1 MSTQTDAKKGGS
13 DSNVSEVEARK
24 LVPES
29 SATSDPADN
38 TSEDGSEDLGPGVV
52 PARAPEGIKPPEGQS
67 PEAKDSGDN
76 IWQGEMS
83 KLKDGEK
90 GQQETSAKSSD
101 KVVKRQLS
109 FKGDEEESS
118 SHAKISSHL

>member
-38 TSEDGSEDLGPGVV
+38 TSEDGSEDLGL
-52 PARAPEGIKPPEGQS
+52 AMQTLANL
-67 PEAKDSGDN
+67 AKGAYSTLVR
-76 IWQGEMS
+76 ICE
-83 KLKDGEK
+83 
-90 GQQETSAKSSD
+90 
-101 KVVKRQLS
+101 
-109 FKGDEEESS
+109 F
-118 SHAKISSHL
+118 